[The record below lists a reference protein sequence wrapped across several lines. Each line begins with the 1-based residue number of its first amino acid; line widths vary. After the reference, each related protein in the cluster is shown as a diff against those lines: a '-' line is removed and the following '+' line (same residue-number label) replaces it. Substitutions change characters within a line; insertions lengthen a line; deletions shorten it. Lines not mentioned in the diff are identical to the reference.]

1 MANFHLSFMEHNDIQ
16 ESAKVLSIAMLNNP
30 IHIAVFQGTGE
41 NERFEI
47 ETMFLE
53 LFSLLS
59 KIGFE

>member
-41 NERFEI
+41 NERF
-47 ETMFLE
+47 
-53 LFSLLS
+53 
-59 KIGFE
+59 